1 MNRGFLF
8 GAAVA
13 AGTLVLIP
21 GVALAMSRAGRPL
34 VRAAVKSGAVAYKE
48 FQKAGAEVY
57 EQMEDLA
64 AEFRAE
70 MDSEEAAEADAA
82 AEMPASADAGRADA

>member
-1 MNRGFLF
+1 MKKEFVF

-13 AGTLVLIP
+13 AGTLLLIP
-21 GVALAMSRAGRPL
+21 GVALALSRAGRPL
-34 VRAAVKSGAVAYKE
+34 LRAAVRSGAVAYKE

-57 EQMEDLA
+57 EHMEDLA

-70 MDSEEAAEADAA
+70 VNSDGPSAADEEEPASTPAGKADA
-82 AEMPASADAGRADA
+82 